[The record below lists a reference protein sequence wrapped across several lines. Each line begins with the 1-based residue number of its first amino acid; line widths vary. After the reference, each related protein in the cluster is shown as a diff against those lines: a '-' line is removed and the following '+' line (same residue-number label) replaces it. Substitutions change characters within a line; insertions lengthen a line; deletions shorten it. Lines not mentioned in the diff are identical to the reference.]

1 MHTTVGT
8 SQIANSHLRE
18 FSELAAFL
26 GSVMLTLSAKK
37 EELSIYALLFLA

>member
-1 MHTTVGT
+1 L
-8 SQIANSHLRE
+8 SE

-37 EELSIYALLFLA
+37 EELSIYALLFFA